1 MISNDTNTK
10 QPDFIGD
17 IHGHFNALELLLKKM
32 GYEKKNGVYNH
43 PDRFPVFLGD
53 YIDRGPNIKEVL
65 HLVRS
70 MQENGSAIALMGNHE
85 FNYLCYHIR
94 DENDQPFRQNSSKN
108 EKQIRETNEVLKD
121 ISERESYL
129 DWMASLPIIL
139 ETNNYRAVHAQWKNS
154 SVEQI
159 KNSGI
164 QKFNRDGL
172 LKLYSNNNLK
182 ENLNILLKGL
192 EIKLPE
198 KLQYKDN
205 EGHERKES
213 RLKWWNSSSGKKFGD
228 VFASLPEEIME
239 KDISEFHFDFSDFYN
254 SSDKPVFFGHYWLK
268 PREFGLTSSNTC
280 CLDFSIV
287 KGGFL
292 ASYRFSGE
300 SQLNHNNL
308 VKHID

>member
-1 MISNDTNTK
+1 MISDSITK

-17 IHGHFNALELLLKKM
+17 VHGHFNALELLLKKL
-32 GYEKKNGVYNH
+32 GYEKKNGIYTH
-43 PDRFPVFLGD
+43 SERFPVFLGD
-53 YIDRGPNIKEVL
+53 YIDRGPNIKDVL

-85 FNYLCYHIR
+85 YNYLCYHLK
-94 DENDQPFRQNSSKN
+94 DENDRPFRENSVKN
-108 EKQIRETNEVLKD
+108 EMQLRETNSTLEN
-121 ISERESYL
+121 ISERDSYL
-129 DWMASLPIIL
+129 DWMASLPITL
-139 ETNNYRAVHAQWKNS
+139 ETNKYRAVHAQWKNS

-164 QKFNRDGL
+164 HKFNRDGL
-172 LKLYSNNNLK
+172 IKLYSNNTLK
-182 ENLNILLKGL
+182 ESLNILLKGL
-192 EIKLPE
+192 EVLLP
-198 KLQYKDN
+198 KKFQYKDH

-213 RLKWWNSSSGKKFGD
+213 RVKWWNSSSEKKFGD
-228 VFASLPEEIME
+228 VFASIPEKLMNI
-239 KDISEFHFDFSDFYN
+239 DISELILDFTDFYK
-254 SSDKPVFFGHYWLK
+254 SEEKPVFFGHYWLN

-300 SQLNHNNL
+300 SQLNPKNL

>member
-10 QPDFIGD
+10 QLDFIGD
-17 IHGHFNALELLLKKM
+17 VHGHFNALESLLIKM
-32 GYEKKNGVYNH
+32 GYEKKNRVYAH
-43 PDRFPVFLGD
+43 SERYPVFLGD

-70 MQENGSAIALMGNHE
+70 MQENGSAIAIMGNHE
-85 FNYLCYHIR
+85 YNYLCYHLK
-94 DENDQPFRQNSSKN
+94 DENDLPFRENSDKN
-108 EKQIRETNEVLKD
+108 EKQIRETNKALEN

-129 DWMASLPIIL
+129 DWMASLPITI

-159 KNSGI
+159 KDSGI
-164 QKFNRDGL
+164 KKFNRDGL
-172 LKLYSNNNLK
+172 LKLYSNSNLII
-182 ENLNILLKGL
+182 NLNILLKGFEVL
-192 EIKLPE
+192 LPE
-198 KLQYKDN
+198 KFQYKDN
-205 EGHERKES
+205 EGNERKES

-228 VFASLPEEIME
+228 VFASLPEKLMNI
-239 KDISEFHFDFSDFYN
+239 DISELFFDFTDFYYLE
-254 SSDKPVFFGHYWLK
+254 DKPVFFGHYWLK

-300 SQLNHNNL
+300 SQLNPKNL